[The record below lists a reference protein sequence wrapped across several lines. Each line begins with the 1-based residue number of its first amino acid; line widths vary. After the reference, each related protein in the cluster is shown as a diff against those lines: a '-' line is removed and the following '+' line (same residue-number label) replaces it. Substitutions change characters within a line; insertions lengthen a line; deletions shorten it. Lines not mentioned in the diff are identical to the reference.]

1 MRSPSPARRTVIE
14 PTLALPILG
23 LKTITRAETISITVT
38 AVVKGT
44 RLSPS
49 RALGRAKPVVA
60 SLTSTG
66 TRMESR
72 LKFTRAG
79 TYKISAS
86 AARPND
92 NLRSVNGTQRLT

>member
-23 LKTITRAETISITVT
+23 LTTITRAETISITGV
-38 AVVKGT
+38 AKGA
-44 RLSPS
+44 RVSPS